1 MGNQQINSSS
11 IESFVLSINEDEVQN
26 IEESQLMSSLFNL
39 YKIFQKNPNAYID
52 FKKSEE
58 KQIVNANLVLNKEGE
73 SEGSSSSKITKAK
86 KYQSILLN
94 LLMKKFDNE
103 IIYLLLFKL
112 ISYIVNEKEFLNAF
126 MKNGLEQLC
135 VLILGIE
142 KKLSKIVFIEGCELL
157 NKLMCIFHTKPSL
170 LEKQLSTLFKI
181 FSIPKKLNEKEYM
194 SDYNMNLKLCQ
205 LMKNCIILLVTIQEI
220 LKTLKFA
227 IQKDF
232 TDFIKNIINEFFSC
246 ITSNI

>member
-58 KQIVNANLVLNKEGE
+58 KQIVNANLVLSKEGE
-73 SEGSSSSKITKAK
+73 NEGSSSSKITKAK

-103 IIYLLLFKL
+103 ISELEQVITVGEKWKTIAAGAKKMNLIPTQKHLQALSKAEKMLQTAIPPTEFQAKLLL
-112 ISYIVNEKEFLNAF
+112 
-126 MKNGLEQLC
+126 
-135 VLILGIE
+135 
-142 KKLSKIVFIEGCELL
+142 
-157 NKLMCIFHTKPSL
+157 
-170 LEKQLSTLFKI
+170 
-181 FSIPKKLNEKEYM
+181 
-194 SDYNMNLKLCQ
+194 
-205 LMKNCIILLVTIQEI
+205 EI
-220 LKTLKFA
+220 LAELKDNG
-227 IQKDF
+227 KVY
-232 TDFIKNIINEFFSC
+232 
-246 ITSNI
+246 